1 MAASTAAEKR
11 RQARD
16 AKQKKLLI
24 ALIPVLVVV
33 LVVAVPRTL
42 KQLRGDDSAS
52 AAAPAATTPAATGTA
67 TGTDPAQ
74 APPADAAALAES
86 SRKVLDDTDPR
97 PEASEGQVIAFSR
110 FEARDPFV
118 QLVDDQQDTSTTDE
132 SGAVPGGTTT
142 TPTTTTPTTTTP
154 PPTTTTPPPDD
165 GGTTTEVKVSVNGK
179 VLVLEVG
186 DTFPG
191 DDPSFKLV
199 AIGDGSIEIGLVSG
213 SFATGVETV
222 TVERG
227 EPLTLISQPDGARYT
242 IKLL

>member
-1 MAASTAAEKR
+1 MAASTGAEKR

-33 LVVAVPRTL
+33 LVFAVPRTL

-52 AAAPAATTPAATGTA
+52 AAAPAATTPATTGTA

-74 APPADAAALAES
+74 AAPADAAALAES
-86 SRKVLDDTDPR
+86 SRKVLDDTDPP

-118 QLVDDQQDTSTTDE
+118 QLVDDQQDTSTTDQ

-222 TVERG
+222 TVKRG